1 LSIGVLAKIGPAT
14 AGFTWATP
22 TSINFSSQPVDVS
35 TAITNG
41 TATITLRNLGSVAV
55 TLQSVLPSPATIF
68 SESDN
73 CDGSIPGGGY
83 CTLDVNFTPAASGQ
97 RSGTLTVTSNASN
110 SPATFALSGTGVDDP
125 YAYTPTSSLVFANQA
140 VGTLSASQSITIT
153 NLGDESAAIAPYTSI
168 ADFTELNNCPAQLAP
183 GSSCTVNIAFIPTQP
198 GLRTGYLYY
207 GTGSVTLTGTGTANG
222 NATGLALSAT
232 SLNFGVQTV
241 GTTGPV
247 QYVYITNTSAAP
259 VTINSITVGANYVLN
274 DAYYN
279 CSPPAQI
286 APQSNCYVTVQFA
299 PTAAGA
305 LAGTLTINDSTP
317 ASPHTVSLSG
327 TGQAATKSLEFYPG
341 TAIPFPDQPVGYTS
355 TYQLVYVYNAGTATV
370 TIDRVETTGSFQI
383 YQSDCEAATISGVT
397 PGPHFSYCYVY
408 VTFTPTATGAQTGTL
423 TILDNTATS
432 PHVLN
437 LSGNGITPTGT
448 ISATPTELT
457 YASQPVGITSSTQ
470 TVTVTNPGN
479 TPVTITGLTP
489 SGDFAVTSS
498 SYYCSGAVPLLP
510 GYPCTVYVAFTPTS
524 TTNPRTGALTV
535 TSSAGNQ
542 IVSLAGTGETAT
554 LAMGVTP
561 TALGFSNQIV
571 GQASGIYWVYARN
584 TGTETVTFTAA
595 PTVTGTNATDFT
607 VTADGCYNGAA
618 VAANTSCPLYVS
630 FKPKASGARS
640 ATLTLKD
647 SAGTQTL
654 ALTGT
659 GVTTNPTYTVSNYEL
674 SFDLQVQGTTSG
686 LTGPVYFY
694 NKGASSVNLGTVA
707 ITGNFLTPSGY
718 DTCSGQ
724 TVAAGS
730 SCYKYVEFA
739 PTTAGY
745 LTGTLTFQN
754 SGGTTLVSVP
764 LAGYAPA
771 PVNSAYVDPGA
782 LNFGPEAIGLTAS
795 AQSVYLYNTGNLPLT
810 VGTATG
816 TNTVIGASA
825 SGEFSTASAG
835 GGIDSCSG
843 TAVPASSSCY
853 LNLTFTP
860 SATGAQSGSI
870 TLPVTYSNNSTA
882 NFTVTLAGSGVAEV
896 DSAVLSPTAATF
908 LDQVVGTTS
917 SSDPLTLT
925 NSGNLT
931 FTVGTLTGVNIA
943 VGSSSTGEFSTTASG
958 GSDGCSGTAVTPAGS
973 CTVYVVFTPSATGL
987 RSGSVT
993 FPVTYADSTTA
1004 ARTATLSGNGI
1015 ASSSSVEV
1023 TPAGIQFGNLIVGT
1037 GSENYANTVQLT
1049 NTGSAPVIVGS
1060 DSVTGAF
1067 AIYADSCA
1075 SSTVLPGGTCYLYV
1089 YFNPAA
1095 AGPASGTLTIADNS
1109 TGGPH
1114 TVALSGVGIPA
1125 SQQIVLSQTSVA
1137 FGNQPAGST
1146 GSQDA
1151 VYVSNQG
1158 STSVTIASIVLG
1170 GTNAA
1175 DFQLNPNTCGG
1186 SFSANTSCYIY
1197 VTFAPAVTASG
1208 ARTASVTFT
1217 DAASG
1222 SPQTIALTGTAV
1234 APGPAVA
1241 MTPSTLTFAKQTVGV
1256 PSAAQ
1261 NFSVTNTG
1269 SANLTITLVAST
1281 NTAEFPISS
1290 DGCAGSTLTPQQ
1302 QCVVGVRFSP
1312 TLGGNRS
1319 GTITVTDNATGSP
1332 QIVTL
1337 TGTGYGTPMG
1347 SLNPTTLSFGSQ
1359 NIGVTSGALTS
1370 TLSNPGTDVLNIGGF
1385 SVVGADASEF
1395 NIAANTCPAALAPN
1409 GSCTISATFTPSAAG
1424 NRGAWIAI
1432 ADNAN
1437 NVAGAIQYLPL
1448 SGTGVAVPQ
1457 ASPLP
1462 TTITFPNQVINF
1474 ASAPQ
1479 NITLSN
1485 GGTGPLSITSV
1496 AISGTNAAYFT
1507 DVSGCGISLPAGGN
1521 CNIAV
1526 TFKPTATGSAS
1537 ATLTVTDNANN
1548 AAGATQ
1554 SVTLGGTGLPTPVVT
1569 SVSVTPNAGA
1579 GTAQTFTFVY
1589 SDSDGSTDLNTVY
1602 GLFHTTTAL
1611 SSACYVYYVQSS
1623 NLLYLDNNGGT
1634 AAQGSVTPGHTGTVA
1649 NSYCTINGATSSV
1662 AASGNNLTLAVN
1674 VTFKTAFAGTK
1685 NIYMNATSN
1694 EGQTSGGLKVFG
1706 TWNTSANVAPTAVS
1720 VTPAS
1725 GTGATQTFSF
1735 VYADGN
1741 GYQDLN
1747 TVSAIVNTSTGTAN
1761 ACYVYYVKAANALYL
1776 ENNGGTGAQGS
1787 VTPGVAGTVS
1797 NSQCTINGTGATVTL
1812 SGNNLTLAV
1821 PVTFQTVFTGSQNVY
1836 LSATDDEGLT
1846 SGWKQLGTWTP

>member
-1 LSIGVLAKIGPAT
+1 M
-14 AGFTWATP
+14 
-22 TSINFSSQPVDVS
+22 
-35 TAITNG
+35 
-41 TATITLRNLGSVAV
+41 
-55 TLQSVLPSPATIF
+55 
-68 SESDN
+68 
-73 CDGSIPGGGY
+73 
-83 CTLDVNFTPAASGQ
+83 
-97 RSGTLTVTSNASN
+97 
-110 SPATFALSGTGVDDP
+110 
-125 YAYTPTSSLVFANQA
+125 
-140 VGTLSASQSITIT
+140 
-153 NLGDESAAIAPYTSI
+153 
-168 ADFTELNNCPAQLAP
+168 
-183 GSSCTVNIAFIPTQP
+183 
-198 GLRTGYLYY
+198 
-207 GTGSVTLTGTGTANG
+207 
-222 NATGLALSAT
+222 
-232 SLNFGVQTV
+232 
-241 GTTGPV
+241 
-247 QYVYITNTSAAP
+247 
-259 VTINSITVGANYVLN
+259 
-274 DAYYN
+274 
-279 CSPPAQI
+279 
-286 APQSNCYVTVQFA
+286 
-299 PTAAGA
+299 
-305 LAGTLTINDSTP
+305 
-317 ASPHTVSLSG
+317 
-327 TGQAATKSLEFYPG
+327 
-341 TAIPFPDQPVGYTS
+341 
-355 TYQLVYVYNAGTATV
+355 
-370 TIDRVETTGSFQI
+370 
-383 YQSDCEAATISGVT
+383 
-397 PGPHFSYCYVY
+397 
-408 VTFTPTATGAQTGTL
+408 
-423 TILDNTATS
+423 
-432 PHVLN
+432 
-437 LSGNGITPTGT
+437 
-448 ISATPTELT
+448 
-457 YASQPVGITSSTQ
+457 
-470 TVTVTNPGN
+470 
-479 TPVTITGLTP
+479 TITGLTP

-1290 DGCAGSTLTPQQ
+1290 DGCAGSTLTP
-1302 QCVVGVRFSP
+1302 
-1312 TLGGNRS
+1312 N
-1319 GTITVTDNATGSP
+1319 
-1332 QIVTL
+1332 
-1337 TGTGYGTPMG
+1337 
-1347 SLNPTTLSFGSQ
+1347 
-1359 NIGVTSGALTS
+1359 
-1370 TLSNPGTDVLNIGGF
+1370 
-1385 SVVGADASEF
+1385 
-1395 NIAANTCPAALAPN
+1395 
-1409 GSCTISATFTPSAAG
+1409 
-1424 NRGAWIAI
+1424 
-1432 ADNAN
+1432 
-1437 NVAGAIQYLPL
+1437 
-1448 SGTGVAVPQ
+1448 
-1457 ASPLP
+1457 
-1462 TTITFPNQVINF
+1462 
-1474 ASAPQ
+1474 
-1479 NITLSN
+1479 
-1485 GGTGPLSITSV
+1485 
-1496 AISGTNAAYFT
+1496 
-1507 DVSGCGISLPAGGN
+1507 
-1521 CNIAV
+1521 
-1526 TFKPTATGSAS
+1526 
-1537 ATLTVTDNANN
+1537 NN
-1548 AAGATQ
+1548 A
-1554 SVTLGGTGLPTPVVT
+1554 
-1569 SVSVTPNAGA
+1569 
-1579 GTAQTFTFVY
+1579 
-1589 SDSDGSTDLNTVY
+1589 
-1602 GLFHTTTAL
+1602 
-1611 SSACYVYYVQSS
+1611 
-1623 NLLYLDNNGGT
+1623 
-1634 AAQGSVTPGHTGTVA
+1634 
-1649 NSYCTINGATSSV
+1649 
-1662 AASGNNLTLAVN
+1662 
-1674 VTFKTAFAGTK
+1674 
-1685 NIYMNATSN
+1685 
-1694 EGQTSGGLKVFG
+1694 
-1706 TWNTSANVAPTAVS
+1706 
-1720 VTPAS
+1720 
-1725 GTGATQTFSF
+1725 
-1735 VYADGN
+1735 
-1741 GYQDLN
+1741 
-1747 TVSAIVNTSTGTAN
+1747 
-1761 ACYVYYVKAANALYL
+1761 
-1776 ENNGGTGAQGS
+1776 
-1787 VTPGVAGTVS
+1787 
-1797 NSQCTINGTGATVTL
+1797 
-1812 SGNNLTLAV
+1812 
-1821 PVTFQTVFTGSQNVY
+1821 
-1836 LSATDDEGLT
+1836 
-1846 SGWKQLGTWTP
+1846 